1 MMTLHFLRPYWLFGF
16 LLLFTLV
23 LYWLKKPASL
33 RTLQHICDTHLLPH
47 LIQTTA
53 TQSRKI
59 WVFPVISL
67 SFILV
72 SLSGPAFVKLPVP
85 IFKSERAH
93 VVVAD
98 FSSTM
103 LAEDIV
109 PNRLQ
114 RAKFKLHDLFQEEDH
129 SGQFGLV
136 VYSGEAFIAAPLTDD
151 THTIDTLLDSLTPD
165 IMPVSGNH
173 LESGLL
179 EAQKSIKQAG
189 FSEGSI
195 LVITA
200 ETPSP
205 LAIETAG
212 QLAKKNI
219 SVSILPLL
227 PEQKLNPSFE
237 AFASKGHGKVY
248 SFQETSS
255 DILSW
260 EKDTKASS
268 YQTIDTDQF
277 PRWRDDGRWFLI
289 PALLFMIPLCRKNF
303 FTGGYQ

>member
-16 LLLFTLV
+16 LILFTLV

-114 RAKFKLHDLFQEEDH
+114 RANLNFMIYFKKKITVGNLALLSTPVRLSSQHH
-129 SGQFGLV
+129 SLM
-136 VYSGEAFIAAPLTDD
+136 
-151 THTIDTLLDSLTPD
+151 THTP
-165 IMPVSGNH
+165 
-173 LESGLL
+173 
-179 EAQKSIKQAG
+179 SI
-189 FSEGSI
+189 
-195 LVITA
+195 
-200 ETPSP
+200 
-205 LAIETAG
+205 
-212 QLAKKNI
+212 
-219 SVSILPLL
+219 
-227 PEQKLNPSFE
+227 
-237 AFASKGHGKVY
+237 H
-248 SFQETSS
+248 
-255 DILSW
+255 
-260 EKDTKASS
+260 
-268 YQTIDTDQF
+268 
-277 PRWRDDGRWFLI
+277 
-289 PALLFMIPLCRKNF
+289 C
-303 FTGGYQ
+303 